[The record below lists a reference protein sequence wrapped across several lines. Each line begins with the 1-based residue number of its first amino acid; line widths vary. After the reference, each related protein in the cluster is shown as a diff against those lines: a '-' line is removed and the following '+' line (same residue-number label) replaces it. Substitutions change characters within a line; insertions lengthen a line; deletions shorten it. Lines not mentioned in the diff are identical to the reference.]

1 MFLFSKRCCNLFTGE
16 ELQELS
22 GHADILRVHAASEA
36 VSPYQM
42 NPTYRRPPPGTDSDH
57 GYSTMTP
64 LGGDIDSEI
73 VPYTDSASARDRL
86 RKRPPMPTSSLHS
99 VTSGM
104 SSRTA
109 SPVHVGM
116 TRFIPGAENSGLLS
130 DTSEAETPTRGISSF
145 GSVAGQP
152 QTQLSKHQFIVAAT
166 VHMEEAH

>member
-1 MFLFSKRCCNLFTGE
+1 
-16 ELQELS
+16 
-22 GHADILRVHAASEA
+22 
-36 VSPYQM
+36 M

-86 RKRPPMPTSSLHS
+86 RKRPMMPPSSFHS

-109 SPVHVGM
+109 SPIAAAAAA
-116 TRFIPGAENSGLLS
+116 RPGPESSALLS
-130 DTSEAETPTRGISSF
+130 DTSEAESPRHESEP
-145 GSVAGQP
+145 Q
-152 QTQLSKHQFIVAAT
+152 QTQLSRHQIVVAVT
-166 VHMEEAH
+166 VHMSEVQ

>member
-1 MFLFSKRCCNLFTGE
+1 
-16 ELQELS
+16 
-22 GHADILRVHAASEA
+22 
-36 VSPYQM
+36 M

-73 VPYTDSASARDRL
+73 VPYTESASARDRL

-109 SPVHVGM
+109 SPVHAGI
-116 TRFIPGAENSGLLS
+116 TRFGPGAENSGLLS
-130 DTSEAETPTRGISSF
+130 DTSEAETPTRGVSGI
-145 GSVAGQP
+145 GQQQQ
-152 QTQLSKHQFIVAAT
+152 QTQLLKLQFIVAAT
-166 VHMEEAH
+166 VHMEEAN

>member
-1 MFLFSKRCCNLFTGE
+1 MSVLGE

-22 GHADILRVHAASEA
+22 GHAEILRVCTAASEA

-86 RKRPPMPTSSLHS
+86 RNRRPVMPSSLHS

-104 SSRTA
+104 SSRTE
-109 SPVHVGM
+109 SPIHVAA
-116 TRFIPGAENSGLLS
+116 TRFGPENTGLLS
-130 DTSEAETPTRGISSF
+130 DTSEAETPTRGVSGI
-145 GSVAGQP
+145 GGH

-166 VHMEEAH
+166 VHMEEVNQV